1 MPFRSTYLY
10 VMFAGLLTLG
20 IAVGSGHTSA
30 ELPTRPSTVT
40 SGRSRT
46 DVDKRTGS
54 RKLTGSSAF
63 LDNRNWTLPTLANGH
78 LGFTVFEDA
87 VYMGGLYG
95 GAAGLSHRARIP
107 NVANIRPAIGCYQ
120 GTTQE
125 HCTETLDMEQGVFRV
140 EFSQHS
146 VPPAN
151 RFRLVHTL
159 YPHALY
165 TRLIVNQFFI
175 ERLDARN
182 AETIS
187 VPLMPSV
194 PFFSEDIAFEPIRTV
209 QFRSSAPAN
218 QNHLIYESC
227 GKTVEVEDPIH
238 QPSVSPVCVVWNHV
252 PERLT
257 LPQTERT
264 VTFTFLM
271 SVDGE
276 ESSAHN
282 ELKTAL
288 GLPPDELL
296 RAHTS
301 LWRSFWERFDILTT
315 GNEPLQRAVWASIFY
330 LVSNLPFAPSGHN
343 GLSPT
348 GLGRGGGSNLDDY
361 EGHSFWDTEIWMLP
375 VLNVID
381 RSYARSLLQ
390 YRIARL
396 EVAKELAA
404 ELGYGGARYPWESG
418 FTGTEVTQP
427 CCPAVAQYQH
437 HITADISF
445 GLRQHLAA
453 TQDLEWLCSSGA
465 HRMAAEIA
473 SFWASRVTFNQTG
486 TAQYDIAAVMGPD
499 EDHENV
505 TNNAYTNVVA
515 GYALYFGD
523 FASCLCA
530 ESNEL
535 QEDHWDAIAKH
546 IKLPYDPD
554 RDYHPQYDGYNQ
566 GTTIKQADT
575 VLLGYPLQYAGM
587 RRSTRS
593 NDLRV
598 YESVTRVSGPAMT
611 WAMHSINHLDLGEL
625 EQAAINFNRSYQP
638 YIRGPFQVW
647 YELQQPDRGAQN
659 FLTGAGGFL
668 QSLLFGYG
676 GLRLHLDRLEL
687 RPGIGGTSLV
697 LPPGS
702 CELIIKGVQYLG
714 ALITIEKTVSQST
727 LTVTHQEQPLTIEF
741 DDSNVPTDI
750 VINET
755 YYLRNRT
762 AIVRSKNRSYRNCR
776 LPEDIIGRCN

>member
-1 MPFRSTYLY
+1 MPTRSTYLD

-20 IAVGSGHTSA
+20 IAVGGGGHTSA
-30 ELPTRPSTVT
+30 ELPARPSTVT

-46 DVDKRTGS
+46 DVDKPP
-54 RKLTGSSAF
+54 RKLTGSSAI
-63 LDNRNWTLPTLANGH
+63 LGNRNWTLPTLANGH

-87 VYMGGLYG
+87 VYMGGLYA
-95 GAAGLSHRARIP
+95 GAGGLSHRARIP
-107 NVANIRPAIGCYQ
+107 NVANIRPAIGCYRERGQ
-120 GTTQE
+120 EQCTQ
-125 HCTETLDMEQGVFRV
+125 TLDMEQGVFRIK
-140 EFSQHS
+140 FSQDS
-146 VPPAN
+146 D
-151 RFRLVHTL
+151 RYRLTHTL

-175 ERLDARN
+175 ERLDERN
-182 AETIS
+182 AERPIS
-187 VPLMPSV
+187 VPLMPPV
-194 PFFSEDIAFEPIRTV
+194 PFLSEDITFEPIRAV
-209 QFRSSAPAN
+209 QFRSGAPEH

-227 GKTVEVEDPIH
+227 GKTVEVEDPIQ
-238 QPSVSPVCVVWNHV
+238 QPSVRPVCVVWNHV

-257 LPQTERT
+257 LPPTERT

-271 SVDGE
+271 AVDGDE
-276 ESSAHN
+276 ASAHD
-282 ELKTAL
+282 ELRTAL
-288 GLPPDELL
+288 ELPADELL

-301 LWRSFWERFDILTT
+301 RWRSFWERFDILTT

-330 LVSNLPFAPSGHN
+330 LVSNLPFASSGRSY
-343 GLSPT
+343 GFSPT

-390 YRIARL
+390 YRIERL

-404 ELGYGGARYPWESG
+404 ELGYGGARYPWESA

-453 TQDLEWLCSSGA
+453 TQDLEWLCASGA
-465 HRMAAEIA
+465 DRMATEIA

-523 FASCLCA
+523 FAYCLCA

-535 QEDHWDAIAKH
+535 QEDHWDAIAKN
-546 IKLPYDPD
+546 IKLPYDPI

-587 RRSTRS
+587 RPTTRS
-593 NDLRV
+593 NDLRA
-598 YESVTRVSGPAMT
+598 YESVTRASGPAMT
-611 WAMHSINHLDLGEL
+611 WAMHSVNHLDLGEV

-638 YIRGPFQVW
+638 YIRGPFQIW

-668 QSLLFGYG
+668 QSVLFGYG
-676 GLRLHLDRLEL
+676 GVRLHLNRLEL
-687 RPGIGGTSLV
+687 HPGTAGTPV

-702 CELIIKGVQYLG
+702 RQLIIKGVQYLG
-714 ALITIEKTVSQST
+714 ALITVEKTVSQST

-741 DDSNVPTDI
+741 GDRNAPRDV
-750 VINET
+750 VINVT

-762 AIVRSKNRSYRNCR
+762 AIVRAKNLPYRNCM
-776 LPEDIIGRCN
+776 LPEDIIGR